1 MKKLDSYLIKI
12 LGMATLAMP
21 LALDASAEISLKNVQ
36 IQNCT
41 PRGDQCVT
49 VRAAKADVSAARS
62 IYFMKDLEV
71 EMNHPQGPFEKSVK
85 PQGYLDFENNQLVL
99 QSTDKDGN
107 FTEEVFNLTTLQ
119 KQVFV
124 TRK

>member
-21 LALDASAEISLKNVQ
+21 LALEASAEISLKNVL

-41 PRGDQCVT
+41 PHGNQCVT
-49 VRAAKADVSAARS
+49 VRAAKVDVSAARS

-71 EMNHPQGPFEKSVK
+71 ELKSPQGPLEKSTK
-85 PQGYLDFENNQLVL
+85 AQGYLDFESNQLVL
-99 QSTDKDGN
+99 QSTDKNGN